1 MPSASTIVALT
12 ETERHGF
19 DIQEGAHKMVDQM
32 RKWFSYD
39 DDAQITHVRKIR
51 LGAFARGMN
60 LLKDQLVFRLMQ
72 FAPSGDMLALPHNLV
87 GPVAVGMLLDEQ
99 GRGVLRGITLEL
111 GHHPLPILLKGI
123 LPGQLDA
130 GQLELR
136 GQCSHLLILAPR
148 SLAHSRRGEL
158 LPLAWFACCKDC

>member
-1 MPSASTIVALT
+1 
-12 ETERHGF
+12 
-19 DIQEGAHKMVDQM
+19 MVL
-32 RKWFSYD
+32 YD

-72 FAPSGDMLALPHNLV
+72 CAPSSDMLALRHNLV

-130 GQLELR
+130 GLLELR
-136 GQCSHLLILAPR
+136 GQCSQPLILAPR
-148 SLAHSRRGEL
+148 SLAHCRRGEL
-158 LPLAWFACCKDC
+158 LRLACFASCKDS

>member
-1 MPSASTIVALT
+1 
-12 ETERHGF
+12 
-19 DIQEGAHKMVDQM
+19 
-32 RKWFSYD
+32 
-39 DDAQITHVRKIR
+39 
-51 LGAFARGMN
+51 MN

-72 FAPSGDMLALPHNLV
+72 CAPSSDMLALRHNLV
-87 GPVAVGMLLDEQ
+87 GPVAVGM
-99 GRGVLRGITLEL
+99 
-111 GHHPLPILLKGI
+111 LLKGI

-158 LPLAWFACCKDC
+158 LSLACFACCKDS